1 MKPANLRS
9 LLRARF
15 AKMSI
20 ASVSFL
26 WIAVPTGAQTVEILA
41 ADQISRDPNI
51 TEAQRLIGHVKL
63 GHQDAVL
70 TCDSAWR
77 FDDGKVE
84 VFGDV
89 VMRQPPATTMNARYV
104 VIQPG
109 EDWAQ
114 AEGDVAMVH
123 EGARLEA
130 PSLSYL
136 MKARRARYGEGAR
149 IQDDGWT
156 VTSRSGTYWAPEELL
171 ELGGEVLAVREAD
184 TLRSDSLHWRRSEER
199 YVFHGPTTWT
209 SPEVG
214 FSCQKG
220 DVRME
225 ERDPT
230 GWLACDV
237 DVRDEDGTMSGD
249 SLLWSDD
256 VSEAWGEVVMR
267 SADGAG
273 EVRGA
278 YARRDAADS
287 LEVVVGSQVRRA
299 WLRQM
304 ENSDTLLLA
313 ARELTRSRGV
323 LTATREVTMVQDE
336 MVGIGDSLVWD
347 EAAETIRV
355 WGAPE
360 LWSTK
365 DRMAGDSLTLFMS
378 DQAPENLE
386 LRGHAVVLAPA
397 NDTLAHRIQGRDL
410 DAHFVD
416 GELVTVHVVGNGEVV
431 TFEVPEEGREGKV
444 RMNTAV
450 CAKVTLEVEE
460 RKLTG
465 IALKQSPRGTIKPVP
480 QGEDLRAFQ
489 VGEAPRFGPWETSQ
503 QDPLPE

>member
-1 MKPANLRS
+1 MRKA
-9 LLRARF
+9 F
-15 AKMSI
+15 AFL
-20 ASVSFL
+20 FL
-26 WIAVPTGAQTVEILA
+26 WALAWDGEAQTVEILA

-109 EDWAQ
+109 EDWAR
-114 AEGDVAMVH
+114 AEGEVVMVH

-136 MKARRARYGEGAR
+136 MKARRARYRQGAN

-156 VTSRSGTYWAPEELL
+156 VTSRSGTYWAPEEVL
-171 ELGGEVLAVREAD
+171 ELGGDVLAVRDAD
-184 TLRSDSLHWRRSEER
+184 TLRSDSLHWRRAEER

-214 FSCQKG
+214 FSCRRG
-220 DVRME
+220 VVRME

-230 GWLACDV
+230 GWLAGEV
-237 DVRDEDGTMSGD
+237 DVQDEDGTISGD
-249 SLLWSDD
+249 SLKWSDD
-256 VSEAWGEVVMR
+256 VSEVWGEVVMR
-267 SADGAG
+267 SADGTG
-273 EVRGA
+273 EVHGA

-287 LEVVVGSQVRRA
+287 LEVVVGSRARRA
-299 WLRQM
+299 WLRQI
-304 ENSDTLLLA
+304 EDGDTLHLA
-313 ARELTRSRGV
+313 ARELTRHRDV
-323 LTATREVTMVQDE
+323 LTATREVTMVQEE
-336 MVGIGDSLVWD
+336 MVGVGDSLVWD
-347 EAAETIRV
+347 EGTQTIRV
-355 WGAPE
+355 WGSPE
-360 LWSTK
+360 LWSAK
-365 DRMAGDSLTLFMS
+365 DRMAGDSLTLFMR
-378 DQAPENLE
+378 DQSPEKLE

-416 GELVTVHVVGNGEVV
+416 GELVTVDVVGNGEVV
-431 TFEVPEEGREGKV
+431 TFEVTEEGRAGKV

-450 CAKVTLEVEE
+450 CAKVTLEVAD

-465 IALKQSPRGTIKPVP
+465 ISLKQSPRGTIKPVP
-480 QGEDLRAFQ
+480 KGEDLRAFQ
-489 VGEAPRFGPWETSQ
+489 VGEAPSLGPWETSQ